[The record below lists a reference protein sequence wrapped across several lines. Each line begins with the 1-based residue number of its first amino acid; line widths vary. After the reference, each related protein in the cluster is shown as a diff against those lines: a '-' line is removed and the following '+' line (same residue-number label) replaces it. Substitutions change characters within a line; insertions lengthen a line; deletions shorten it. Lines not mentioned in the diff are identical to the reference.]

1 MIDWDRVKD
10 LKSEIG
16 EDSFDEII
24 ELFLEETDEVVA
36 RLTKENGASALEA
49 DLHFLKGSALNIGF
63 SEFARLCQEGERS
76 ASMGELS
83 LDLSRVRLSIQHLRS
98 SLMPILGKH
107 PRLRS
112 KTLIRCRRW
121 LCRDIEKPR
130 LQALTKTT

>member
-76 ASMGELS
+76 ASMGELN
-83 LDLSRVRLSIQHLRS
+83 LDLSRVRSVYS
-98 SLMPILGKH
+98 T
-107 PRLRS
+107 S
-112 KTLIRCRRW
+112 KIFFDANIGQTS
-121 LCRDIEKPR
+121 
-130 LQALTKTT
+130 AA